1 MDTEETTMKQRL
13 IVPMLGVAALVGAT
27 TAFAHG
33 YHHRPTFQELDK
45 DGNGVLTLDEVTG
58 ACQARAAERFN
69 KLDANKDGQVTQQE
83 IDQARQAQRERRKQ
97 EVPF

>member
-1 MDTEETTMKQRL
+1 MRKI
-13 IVPMLGVAALVGAT
+13 IVPMLGAAALVAAT
-27 TAFAHG
+27 SALALDG

-58 ACQARAAERFN
+58 ACQARATARFN
-69 KLDANKDGQVTQQE
+69 QLDANHDGQVTQDE
-83 IDQARQAQRERRKQ
+83 INAARQAHRERRKQ

>member
-1 MDTEETTMKQRL
+1 MKQRL
-13 IVPMLGVAALVGAT
+13 IVPMLGVAALFAAT
-27 TAFAHG
+27 SAFAHGG

-58 ACQARAAERFN
+58 ACQARATERFN
-69 KLDANKDGQVTQQE
+69 KLDANHDGKVTQDE
-83 IDQARQAQRERRKQ
+83 IAAAREAHRERRKQ

>member
-1 MDTEETTMKQRL
+1 MKRL
-13 IVPMLGVAALVGAT
+13 IVFPMLGVAALLAAT
-27 TAFAHG
+27 SAFAHDG

-58 ACQARAAERFN
+58 ACQARATARFN
-69 KLDANKDGQVTQQE
+69 KLDANHDGQVTQDE
-83 IDQARQAQRERRKQ
+83 IAAARQAHSERRKQ

>member
-1 MDTEETTMKQRL
+1 MRKI
-13 IVPMLGVAALVGAT
+13 IVPMLGAAALVAAT
-27 TAFAHG
+27 SAFAHDG

-58 ACQARAAERFN
+58 ACQARATARFT
-69 KLDANKDGQVTQQE
+69 KLDANHDGQVTQDE
-83 IDQARQAQRERRKQ
+83 IAAARQAHSERRKQ

>member
-1 MDTEETTMKQRL
+1 MKPRF

-33 YHHRPTFQELDK
+33 YHHRPTFQEMDK
-45 DGNGVLTLDEVTG
+45 DGNGVITLDEVTG

-83 IDQARQAQRERRKQ
+83 IDQARQAHRERRKQ

>member
-1 MDTEETTMKQRL
+1 MRKL
-13 IVPMLGVAALVGAT
+13 IVPMLGAAALFAAT
-27 TAFAHG
+27 SAFAHDG

-58 ACQARAAERFN
+58 ACQARATERFN
-69 KLDANKDGQVTQQE
+69 KLDANHDGKVTQDE
-83 IDQARQAQRERRKQ
+83 IAAARQAHSERRKQ

>member
-1 MDTEETTMKQRL
+1 MKRL
-13 IVPMLGVAALVGAT
+13 IVVRMLGVAALLAAT
-27 TAFAHG
+27 SAFAHDG

-58 ACQARAAERFN
+58 ACQARATARFN
-69 KLDANKDGQVTQQE
+69 KLDANHDGQVTKDE
-83 IDQARQAQRERRKQ
+83 IAAARQARHERHQQ

>member
-1 MDTEETTMKQRL
+1 MRKL
-13 IVPMLGVAALVGAT
+13 IVPMLGAAALFAAT
-27 TAFAHG
+27 SAFAHDG

-58 ACQARAAERFN
+58 ACQSRAAERFN
-69 KLDANKDGQVTQQE
+69 KLDANKDEQVTQQE
-83 IDQARQAQRERRKQ
+83 VDAARQARRERRKQ